1 MCATD
6 YDAPSQTECGELS
19 EAAAVTAFP
28 IPPEFAHQAEVLG
41 PLVRVLEEAAADEP
55 WAVIGASAC
64 QLQGVEAVSPNL
76 EVMTS
81 EAALR
86 SLAEMLGLDAS
97 WQRGTR
103 LAAERLHFMRDGVPV
118 FIFANPTFH
127 GSYDALSPADIPS
140 LWDARVRIELDSVTV
155 IVTPL
160 EWELLLAVVLSARD
174 RADALVAA
182 LADRPADGRLM
193 TRLLREGHVEPA
205 TEELVWAAIEDDN
218 GR

>member
-1 MCATD
+1 MIRAITNRVRRI
-6 YDAPSQTECGELS
+6 S
-19 EAAAVTAFP
+19 EAAAVTAHT

-55 WAVIGASAC
+55 WALIGAGAC
-64 QLQGVEAVSPNL
+64 QLQGVEATSPNL

-81 EAALR
+81 ESALR
-86 SLAEMLGLDAS
+86 ALAEMLGIEAA
-97 WQRGTR
+97 WQRGAR

-140 LWDARVRIELDSVTV
+140 LWDARVRIELDGVNV

-160 EWELLLAVVLSARD
+160 EWELLLAVVLSADERT
-174 RADALVAA
+174 AALVETMAE
-182 LADRPADGRLM
+182 RPADGRLM
-193 TRLLREGHVEPA
+193 TRLLREGHVESA
-205 TEELVWAAIEDDN
+205 TEELVWAAIEGKN